1 MLSVEFGNKSARCR
15 LANKLKAKQ
24 GKGLALVGGR
34 TYQSAGAMIT
44 SGSDVSELDSRHTEQ
59 GRGRGRAGAG
69 QGRAGRGRQ

>member
-1 MLSVEFGNKSARCR
+1 MKIGQQIES
-15 LANKLKAKQ
+15 KQ

-34 TYQSAGAMIT
+34 THQSAGAMIT

-69 QGRAGRGRQ
+69 QGRTGRGRQ